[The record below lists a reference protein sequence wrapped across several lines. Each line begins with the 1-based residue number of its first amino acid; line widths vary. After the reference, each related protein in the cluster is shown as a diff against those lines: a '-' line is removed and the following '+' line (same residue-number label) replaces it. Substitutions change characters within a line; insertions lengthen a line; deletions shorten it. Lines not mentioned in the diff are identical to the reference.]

1 MRRSSTDSTDSTD
14 HDRTVAG
21 PSTVID
27 VVGHPVT
34 QHAARGRSTQHAAAA
49 RGPYDATA
57 VA

>member
-1 MRRSSTDSTDSTD
+1 M
-14 HDRTVAG
+14 AG